1 MHIKILRAIVSNT
14 VANVKIAHIKILRAI
29 VSKTVANVKIA
40 TIANAKVANSATV
53 FAFQRIMILT
63 KNVVS
68 RNVAGI

>member
-1 MHIKILRAIVSNT
+1 MHIKILRAIVSKT
-14 VANVKIAHIKILRAI
+14 IANVKIAHILRAI

-40 TIANAKVANSATV
+40 AIANVKVANSATV

>member
-1 MHIKILRAIVSNT
+1 M
-14 VANVKIAHIKILRAI
+14 HIKILRAI